1 MSKEGDC
8 YIINLEVSMENHW
21 YWKNNDFF
29 ENLDKEK
36 IKFLNV
42 AQKMEI
48 DKNTMIFFEEDSG
61 DCCFYLAKG
70 LVRIFSVADSGK
82 EPVFFLRRQGDLFGL
97 SEVLGNVPRKA
108 NAQALT
114 NCECY
119 KITST
124 DLEKLLQEN
133 YLLARRIISLLGA
146 RIRYLGDYVSNLMTC
161 TVKVRLIKLLIALIY
176 DSISSAEDWDKPI
189 SIPIRISQ
197 EQLASMTGSTQPTIS
212 DLLQE
217 LQKDGIITVSRKQLC
232 VCKPYML
239 LNMIESCDI

>member
-1 MSKEGDC
+1 ME
-8 YIINLEVSMENHW
+8 NLENQW

-29 ENLDKEK
+29 EGLDNEK
-36 IKFLNV
+36 KKFLNV
-42 AQKMEI
+42 SQKFDI
-48 DKNTMIFFEEDSG
+48 DKNTMIFFEDDAG
-61 DCCFYLAKG
+61 ACCFYLVKG

-114 NCECY
+114 HCVMY
-119 KITST
+119 KITSN

-133 YLLARRIISLLGA
+133 YLLTRRIISLLGA
-146 RIRYLGDYVSNLMTC
+146 RIRYLGDYVSNLMSC

-176 DSISSAEDWDKPI
+176 DSLSKAEDWDKTI
-189 SIPIRISQ
+189 CIPIRISQ
-197 EQLASMTGSTQPTIS
+197 EQLASMIGSTQPTIS

-217 LQKDGIITVSRKQLC
+217 LQKEGIIMVSRKQLC

-239 LNMIESCDI
+239 LNIIESCEI